1 MHSSPYLRGL
11 CVLVLL
17 SPLAHARQGTVAKV
31 AIVSKE
37 PFQLQIQTNA
47 TSAPQ
52 AQIVTSPERLV
63 VDIPNALPGPE
74 LRGIP
79 IRSGEV
85 RGVRVSLFSTEPPVT
100 RIVVDLNQPQWYRVT
115 PNSSGLLVS
124 LGSSE
129 TPVDT
134 QSTIGWVSTR
144 GPVEVRSASAHVG
157 SVVAVRP
164 AAVSKPAR
172 KGLSIEF
179 SNGQMTIHSGG
190 ATLSEI
196 LYQIQKV
203 TGAEI
208 AIPAGTELDKVA
220 ADFGPGTPSEVLGQL
235 LNGSGLNF
243 VVVGQESNPNLLR
256 SVILTR
262 KLDVAEAPPMGGNP
276 AQAAADNGDNEFQE
290 VPPEAIAQQ
299 NGQPIEQPLPPDQN
313 AQADQNAQ
321 PDPNVVPGQQQ
332 NPAGGPPPD
341 PPPTY

>member
-1 MHSSPYLRGL
+1 MQSSPYLRGL
-11 CVLVLL
+11 CVLALL
-17 SPLAHARQGTVAKV
+17 SPFAHARQGTVAKL

-47 TSAPQ
+47 TTAPQ

-100 RIVVDLNQPQWYRVT
+100 RIVVDLNQPQWYRLT

-124 LGSSE
+124 LGSSG
-129 TPVDT
+129 TPVDA
-134 QSTIGWVSTR
+134 QSTIGWVTTR
-144 GPVEVRSASAHVG
+144 GPVEVRPASARVG
-157 SVVAVRP
+157 STAALRP
-164 AAVSKPAR
+164 ATAAKPVR

-208 AIPAGTELDKVA
+208 AIPSGTELDKVA
-220 ADFGPGTPSEVLGQL
+220 ADFGPGTPSEVLGEL

-243 VVVGQESNPNLLR
+243 VVVGQEQNPNLLR

-262 KLDVAEAPPMGGNP
+262 KLDMAEAPPMGANP
-276 AQAAADNGDNEFQE
+276 APAAADNGDNEFQE
-290 VPPEAIAQQ
+290 IPPEAIAQQ

-313 AQADQNAQ
+313 AQPPDQNAQ
-321 PDPNVVPGQQQ
+321 PDPNAQPVQQQ
-332 NPAGGPPPD
+332 NPGPPPD